1 MKEERGGEGKD
12 METTAQ
18 TWQDGLHISAK
29 DAVHRITFRREKRDT
44 KEDSNDITYS

>member
-1 MKEERGGEGKD
+1 

-29 DAVHRITFRREKRDT
+29 DTVHRITFRREKSDM
-44 KEDSNDITYS
+44 KEDSNDSTYS